1 MKKIVNFLKNA
12 LKDYVEFCAKY
23 GQPMHIL

>member
-12 LKDYVEFCAKY
+12 WKDYVELCAEY